1 MISPMTAA
9 LSELQF
15 PEQLTRPEI
24 EARQLTR
31 LNSML
36 EEIGTKNAFWKQR
49 LTAKLTGRPLEH
61 LSELSEFPFLTKQE
75 LVNDQKLLPPFGAN
89 LTYQQSSYSRL
100 HQTSGT
106 TGNPIR
112 WLDTPESWKSLL
124 EIWAQIY
131 RLVGIRPDDIFAFP
145 FSFGPFLGF
154 WAAFEGAQHQGNL
167 SLTMGGMGSE
177 ARIRMIL
184 DLNATIICCTPSYA
198 LRLADVAEGM
208 GISLCDSAVRMLI
221 LAGEPGA
228 AIPAVRQRVES
239 SWGARVIDHWGMTDI
254 GSLGT
259 EAFDTPG
266 ELIILESDCIAEIVE
281 KDGTAPVAA
290 GEVGELVITNLW
302 RWGQPVIR
310 YRTGDLVR
318 ACKTPCPQGRSL
330 LRLEGGI
337 LSRTDDMVTIRGN
350 NVFPTSI
357 DAVIREFTE
366 IVEYRITVV
375 TRRSMPHLVIEI
387 EPASSALP
395 SASVLICRLERTIK
409 DRLNFQAEVI
419 QAESLPRFEMKGR
432 RFFRE
437 DRS

>member
-1 MISPMTAA
+1 MTAA
-9 LSELQF
+9 NLPHQFSEQWTRR
-15 PEQLTRPEI
+15 EIEEHQLTRF
-24 EARQLTR
+24 
-31 LNSML
+31 NSML
-36 EEIGTKNAFWKQR
+36 QEIRTRNPFWMQR
-49 LTAKLTGRPLEH
+49 LPAEFKERPLQH
-61 LSELSEFPFLTKQE
+61 LGELSQFPFLTKQE
-75 LVNDQKLLPPFGAN
+75 FVTDQLQSPPFGTN
-89 LTYQQSSYSRL
+89 LTYSPFSFSRL

-106 TGNPIR
+106 TGNPLR

-131 RLVGIRPDDIFAFP
+131 RLVGIRPDDVFAFP

-154 WAAFEGAQHQGNL
+154 WAAFEGAQHLGNL

-198 LRLADVAEGM
+198 LRLADVAEEM
-208 GISLCDSAVRMLI
+208 GISLHDSAVRMLI

-228 AIPAVRQRVES
+228 AIPALRERIET

-318 ACKTPCPQGRSL
+318 ACTTPCSQGRSQ

-350 NVFPTSI
+350 NVFPTSV

-375 TRRSMPHLVIEI
+375 TRRSMPHLIIEI
-387 EPASSALP
+387 EPVPSALQ
-395 SASVLICRLERTIK
+395 SAAALIGRLERTIK

-419 QAESLPRFEMKGR
+419 QAASLPRFEMKGR
-432 RFFRE
+432 RFFRQ
-437 DRS
+437 DRT